1 MGVPPIYPFYMLDLN
16 DSGLLLLKWIPTALL
31 AASFA
36 VSLVFFM
43 LMFILLRG
51 FSRLSYLK
59 DISLTLKRI
68 EKLIEGKN
76 KAS

>member
-1 MGVPPIYPFYMLDLN
+1 MLDLN

-36 VSLVFFM
+36 GSLLFFM
-43 LMFILLRG
+43 LIFILVRG
-51 FSRLSYLK
+51 FSRLSHLK